1 MKKARNE
8 NTSLG
13 FHEGFM
19 VTSKIDG
26 NGIFLPAGRGTTEFI
41 NYGID
46 ALRILIPAVRNA
58 VNDEEVNVSSFF
70 WMRFPQAVSLELY
83 DMNAKYLYIVNK
95 P

>member
-1 MKKARNE
+1 MRILRWDFTNV
-8 NTSLG
+8 SW
-13 FHEGFM
+13 
-19 VTSKIDG
+19 S
-26 NGIFLPAGRGTTEFI
+26 PAKSTATVSSFQPGWASEFI